1 MASSL
6 HIEGTR
12 VGSPRHRTGRVAA
25 HACVPIHPPLPPA
38 LERMFGLVSQ
48 PVLKLES
55 SEDGQLTL
63 REISILLGDIL
74 DLLEEDQAILHAADE
89 LYEAAFV
96 LQDARERQST
106 CVSITKSIVA
116 TRTKVLHAALVGFR
130 ASLGLAKPNAR
141 ARVRQLAW

>member
-48 PVLKLES
+48 PVLKLEGS
-55 SEDGQLTL
+55 ADGQLTL

-74 DLLEEDQAILHAADE
+74 DLLEEDQAILQAADT
-89 LYEAAFV
+89 LYEAAFAF
-96 LQDARERQST
+96 QDAREKQST
-106 CVSITKSIVA
+106 CVNITSRIVA
-116 TRTKVLHAALVGFR
+116 TRIEALHAALAGFR
-130 ASLGLAKPNAR
+130 ASLWSARPNAR
-141 ARVRQLAW
+141 A